1 MIQRHHFIDAH
12 IIYIC
17 IFYVCGRV
25 AAVFVAKQHSGG
37 AMMAADADDEA
48 GQFSGTYKYIRRYI
62 YIFTMTNIYIYMAY
76 IYIYIT

>member
-1 MIQRHHFIDAH
+1 MWIFIYDPEASFH
-12 IIYIC
+12 RCTYYIYIC

-62 YIFTMTNIYIYMAY
+62 YIYND
-76 IYIYIT
+76 